1 MNSFINLIPK
11 NYEGKP
17 LDLSEIRQ
25 ENNLEAALK
34 CYNRAKLRL
43 LNPPLWHQIA
53 GSLSAAFSI
62 ENASDEKP
70 ERLLKKSD
78 FISINIHS
86 PEALLGIY
94 YDWVQVTEIFEEQI
108 SSDEAYFLL
117 TLKVATNPKNKEKN
131 IAHFF
136 KKGASS
142 TFVIHQK
149 ENKVAALYF
158 GRNETP
164 NTVDENSTLQNVRN
178 EMVALGALA
187 GLSNLQ
193 WRAFIK
199 ALLQAEL

>member
-11 NYEGKP
+11 NYQGKP
-17 LDLSEIRQ
+17 LDLSEIRK

-34 CYNRAKLRL
+34 CYNRAKHRL
-43 LNPPLWHQIA
+43 LNPPVWHQIA
-53 GSLSAAFSI
+53 GSLSATFSI
-62 ENASDEKP
+62 ENASDETP
-70 ERLLKKSD
+70 ERLLKKGD

-86 PEALLGIY
+86 PEALLKLY
-94 YDWVQVTEIFEEQI
+94 YDWVQVKEIFEEQV
-108 SSDEAYFLL
+108 SSGEAYFLL
-117 TLKVATNPKNKEKN
+117 TLEVATNPKNNEKN

-136 KKGASS
+136 KRGASS

-149 ENKVAALYF
+149 ENKVTALYF
-158 GRNETP
+158 GRNEIA

-193 WRAFIK
+193 WKAFIK
-199 ALLQAEL
+199 VLLEPEL